1 MKIKRIYNKD
11 SINNLIA
18 KSAISTSDIRE
29 VKKEKFTK
37 KSHFSAVFLSSEC
50 HNSTVI
56 ADSSS
61 N

>member
-18 KSAISTSDIRE
+18 KSAVSTLDIRE

-37 KSHFSAVFLSSEC
+37 KSHFSAVFKQ
-50 HNSTVI
+50 
-56 ADSSS
+56 
-61 N
+61 